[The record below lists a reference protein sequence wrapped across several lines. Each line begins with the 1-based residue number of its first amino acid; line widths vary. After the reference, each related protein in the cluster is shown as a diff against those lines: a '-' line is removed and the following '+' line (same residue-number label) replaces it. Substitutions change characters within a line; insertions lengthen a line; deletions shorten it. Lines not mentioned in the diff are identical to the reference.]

1 MSMNVKDGGSWRTVT
16 GLHAK
21 AGGTWRSCT
30 AGYVKSGG
38 VWRQFFGSGGTGI
51 TLSAP
56 FNDISDASGGGATAG
71 NTVTLTM
78 ASGKTISV
86 SNPLVTGTLRYKLNA
101 GAFTSCPDGTGIVVA
116 NGDTLQFDLS
126 SGGLESYSI
135 TLSVSGVY
143 LDDFLA
149 DCT

>member
-1 MSMNVKDGGSWRTVT
+1 MASLNVKAGGSWRTVT
-16 GLHAK
+16 GLHVK
-21 AGGTWRSCT
+21 AGGSWRSCT

-38 VWRQFFGSGGTGI
+38 SWRQFFGSVPI

-56 FNDISDASGGGATAG
+56 FNDISDASGGGTTAG

-78 ASGKTISV
+78 ASGQTISV
-86 SNPLVTGTLRYKLNA
+86 SNPLVTGALRYKLNA

-116 NGDTLQFDLS
+116 NGDTLQFDLQ
-126 SGGLESYSI
+126 SGGVENYTI

-143 LDDFLA
+143 LDDFA
-149 DCT
+149 ANCT